1 MDINNGINDASACGM
16 KYTDN
21 PDVLD
26 IYADLLDESRE
37 HLRLLVSDIE
47 KISGTGKYQA
57 QVLQQEEVD
66 AILSRGQIAQP

>member
-1 MDINNGINDASACGM
+1 M

-57 QVLQQEEVD
+57 QVLQQDEVE